1 VIIFF
6 VITISTFLRFERFQR
21 SFPVVESNA
30 KTEKAA
36 ASADD
41 ETRAI
46 QRVALFGFL
55 LNLALVAVNGALAVL
70 SGSLA
75 VTASAIDLGT
85 DAVASMVLYGGL
97 KLSVR
102 KTPTF
107 PLGLYKIENITSVLL
122 ALFIFLAGY
131 EIARHIFISKAQRPD
146 ISLPIIVC
154 LLAGTVSIFLFG
166 QYALRVSRRTESP
179 TLKAEARHRQTD
191 SLSSLVVLTSAVM
204 SYFGVEFEFFGIS
217 VDQMGAAL
225 VLIFVAHTGWELL
238 SDGMRVLL
246 DASIDFDTLDEVRK
260 IMESHPSVAQITSLV
275 GRSAG
280 RYRFLQGS
288 VVLRT
293 DDLEKAHR
301 ISHQIE
307 SDIRRQIPHVERVVI
322 HYEPKTKEHTRIAVP
337 LADDRRTLSAHFGE
351 SPYFAL
357 VLVRL
362 ADRQVEK
369 TEILANPH
377 SHAEK
382 AKGILVSEWLV
393 KQKVDEV
400 ILKSEVKHKGPGYVL
415 SDAGVE
421 IHLTSANHLDEAIR
435 KALGEEDKDIGNTG

>member
-1 VIIFF
+1 
-6 VITISTFLRFERFQR
+6 
-21 SFPVVESNA
+21 VVEANA
-30 KTEKAA
+30 KTEEAA
-36 ASADD
+36 GSADD

-46 QRVALFGFL
+46 QRVALVGFL
-55 LNLALVAVNGALAVL
+55 LNLALVVVKGVLAVL

-75 VTASAIDLGT
+75 VTASAIDSGT
-85 DAVASMVLYGGL
+85 DSLASLVLYGGL

-102 KTPTF
+102 KTPKF
-107 PLGLYKIENITSVLL
+107 PLGLYKIENIISVLL
-122 ALFIFLAGY
+122 ALFILFAGY
-131 EIARHIFISKAQRPD
+131 EIARHIFISEPQTPD
-146 ISLPIIVC
+146 ISLPIIAW
-154 LLAGTVSIFLFG
+154 LLASTISIFLFG
-166 QYALRVSRRTESP
+166 QYAHRVSKRTESP

-191 SLSSLVVLTSAVM
+191 SFSSLVVLASVVM

-217 VDQMGAAL
+217 IDQVGAAL
-225 VLIFVAHTGWELL
+225 VLIFVGRTGWELL

-246 DASIDFDTLDEVRK
+246 DASIDFDTLDEVRE
-260 IMESHPSVAQITSLV
+260 IMKSHPSVAQITSLV

-307 SDIRRQIPHVERVVI
+307 SDIRRQIPHVERVSI
-322 HYEPKTKEHTRIAVP
+322 HYEPQTRKYSRIALP
-337 LADDRRTLSAHFGE
+337 LADDRGTLSAHFGD
-351 SPYFAL
+351 SPYFAV

-362 ADRQVEK
+362 ADHHVERK
-369 TEILANPH
+369 EIVANPH
-377 SHAEK
+377 AQAEK

-393 KQKVDEV
+393 EQKVDEV

-421 IHLTSANHLDEAIR
+421 IHLTSANHLDEAI
-435 KALGEEDKDIGNTG
+435 KTALGKENKNPVTAG